1 MDNPASA
8 LGQAPAALSSS
19 SSSGRSGSITP
30 SVPHRE
36 MSFTPP
42 IMQGR
47 WHVEPV
53 SDILFSD
60 SALITACQG
69 GQAKVW
75 ARPGRANGSAGGARE
90 GGTSSG

>member
-1 MDNPASA
+1 MDSPGSMLPATVS
-8 LGQAPAALSSS
+8 PSSS
-19 SSSGRSGSITP
+19 AAGRSGAITP

-47 WHVEPV
+47 WHVEPI

-69 GQAKVW
+69 GQVKVW
-75 ARPGRANGSAGGARE
+75 ARPGRANGSAAGSRDGG
-90 GGTSSG
+90 